1 MIVPNARFNCRG
13 RITSFAVSMLGQIGT
28 NLPLFQVWRPTSHN
42 SRMYN
47 KTVEVELKG
56 GNYIRIDDSTGYYY
70 ATISLN
76 SHIEVQA
83 GDVIG
88 YYQPSNPKRRIWS
101 TQTSGYT
108 SYSNTTTSPLTSINI
123 SNVNNTEANNQ
134 PLIKVMFGK
143 IVRTT
148 ICIHECLWLYYIR
161 SWKCS
166 RTNVLGFSESK
177 YLKIWL

>member
-13 RITSFAVSMLGQIGT
+13 RITSFAVSMRGQVGA
-28 NLPLFQVWRPTSHN
+28 NFPLFQVWRPTSRN
-42 SRMYN
+42 SSRYN
-47 KTVEVELKG
+47 KTVEVELNG
-56 GNYIRIDDSTGYYY
+56 GNYIKIDDSNGYYY

-88 YYQPSNPKRRIWS
+88 YYQPSNPNRRIWS

-123 SNVNNTEANNQ
+123 SNVNITTEANSQ

-143 IVRTT
+143 IVHTA
-148 ICIHECLWLYYIR
+148 ICIHECLWLYHIAG
-161 SWKCS
+161 
-166 RTNVLGFSESK
+166 NVQGQMF
-177 YLKIWL
+177 